1 MRPWII
7 ALGLVMG
14 LALLPLGSRAED
26 PKPSGEVSIDQVQV
40 AFILS
45 GNLGGGKL
53 TYEGKT
59 YDFLNVTLE
68 AAVDMLKNA
77 KKRAA
82 PTPIREL
89 GKHPEDEEPI
99 AIFEGRYG
107 PYVKHKK
114 INATIPKDKEI
125 EKITLEEALQ
135 MIEEKAAKKGGKKTA
150 KKKAP
155 AKKKKKAAKK
165 KKTAKSK
172 KAG

>member
-59 YDFLNVTLE
+59 YDFTVGGLGVGGFGASSIEATGTIYNLKRLE
-68 AAVDMLKNA
+68 DFPGAYGQARIGYAVGNRSDGDLWLENA
-77 KKRAA
+77 KGVYMYLKAERKGLALS
-82 PTPIREL
+82 L
-89 GKHPEDEEPI
+89 GADAVYI
-99 AIFEGRYG
+99 SF
-107 PYVKHKK
+107 
-114 INATIPKDKEI
+114 
-125 EKITLEEALQ
+125 
-135 MIEEKAAKKGGKKTA
+135 
-150 KKKAP
+150 
-155 AKKKKKAAKK
+155 
-165 KKTAKSK
+165 
-172 KAG
+172 